1 MRQEFRLMSSIRD
14 RSLTVLT
21 HPFLKPIHGQDIT
34 PPPIASKGIDDLAAA
49 IRDTSSYAALLLMDV
64 SHASNRVAKRLV
76 ARCADTRVFSCK
88 IDPLRPDV
96 LHNEDIED
104 LSNAL
109 DSVGP
114 PEPLT
119 LYLYWDAESL
129 GVGPA
134 ALRLRDLLRQLNAR
148 PGLRVVVATPAP
160 CISDR
165 GFENLEARSLD
176 ALKWDLDVVG
186 LHAKVE
192 KYLRRNNLAI
202 DAAKAAL
209 TLSRFKPQQF
219 PSVIKYAA
227 VLAERHH
234 RDLASTPPDALLA
247 DLEDAAT
254 ILARRTQRPKGDAE
268 DKRDTSYVEQFLVDE
283 SRFSGFDIKSNVAGV
298 PKEVKQFLKL
308 VQNFD
313 AVRAVLPDAN
323 KTLLLKG
330 PPGTGKTTIAR
341 ALAAEAGYP
350 LFTVQSSELINKYIG
365 ASAENVRK
373 LFRQAREYARQH
385 NTTAVLFFDEADAM
399 MSRRGGG
406 EGGEREYGRVVNAF
420 LENLQGFD
428 ANANER
434 LVVIAATNLD
444 ASLDPGVIRRFSNKV
459 LIGVPD
465 VDTLKEIFKIHLQRR
480 ALQKPLT
487 EKQLDELG
495 TLASGFTGSN
505 VVNALDAA
513 GRAAQDVWDPATGPL
528 VLTFEQI
535 QEAVRGEQKE
545 VAASLGLPGNRDVP
559 EGMYI

>member
-1 MRQEFRLMSSIRD
+1 MSSVHD

-21 HPFLKPIHGQDIT
+21 QPFLKPIDGRDIA
-34 PPPIASKGIDDLAAA
+34 PPPIATRGIDDLAAA
-49 IRDTSSYAALLLMDV
+49 IRDTSSYDALLLMGV
-64 SHASNRVAKRLV
+64 SPASNRVVKRLV
-76 ARCADTRVFSCK
+76 ARCAETPVFACK
-88 IDPLRPDV
+88 IDPLQT
-96 LHNEDIED
+96 D
-104 LSNAL
+104 LRYETAAVAL
-109 DSVGP
+109 RDAIDRAEL
-114 PEPLT
+114 PEELT
-119 LYLYWDAESL
+119 LYLYWEAGAL
-129 GVGPA
+129 GIGPA

-148 PGLRVVVATPAP
+148 PGLRVVVATPAT
-160 CISDR
+160 CITDR
-165 GFENLEARSLD
+165 GFDNVEARTLD
-176 ALKWDLDVVG
+176 ALRWDLDAVG
-186 LHAKVE
+186 LQAKVE
-192 KYLRRNNLAI
+192 KYLRRNNLPI
-202 DAAKAAL
+202 DAAQAAL
-209 TLSRFKPQQF
+209 ALSRFRPQQL
-219 PSVIKYAA
+219 PSVIRYAA
-227 VLAERHH
+227 VLAQRHH
-234 RDLASTPPDALLA
+234 ADVASTPPAALLA

-254 ILARRTQRPKGDAE
+254 ILVRRTQRPKDEHE
-268 DKRDTSYVEQFLVDE
+268 DTRDTSYVEQFLVDP
-283 SRFSGFDIKSNVAGV
+283 SRFNGFNIKNNVAGV

-341 ALAAEAGYP
+341 ALASEAGYP

-365 ASAENVRK
+365 ASQENVRK

-428 ANANER
+428 VNANER

-444 ASLDPGVIRRFSNKV
+444 ASLDPGVIRRFSSKV

-465 VDTLKEIFKIHLQRR
+465 GDTLKEIFQIHLQRR
-480 ALQKPLT
+480 ALEKPLT
-487 EKQLDELG
+487 DKQLDELG
-495 TLASGFTGSN
+495 VLASGFTGSN

-513 GRAAQDVWDPATGPL
+513 GRAAQDVWDPAAGPL
-528 VLTFEQI
+528 VLTFEGI
-535 QEAVRGEQKE
+535 KEAVRGEQKE
-545 VAASLGLPGNRDVP
+545 VTASVGLPANREAP